1 MFKRIILVGLVLFSA
16 SCVTEQKREI
26 TGLDYNFTQ
35 ELEITLET
43 EEYLSVRFVEVNERG
58 DFLVTGHRDKVF
70 LFNGSGEK
78 IRDLGENARKAHP
91 GLNWSPNRAIFLPDG
106 SIFVQNNAP
115 WGIYFDEK
123 GQYHRTAPSEF
134 NVSIRF
140 TAGAGNIFYSMDITP
155 QGGFIRK
162 LNANGDELGR
172 FEEIPDSFINLMQ
185 RYRVGNQFVADDQ
198 YLFFTMAAEPALF
211 RLDFQEGELNRY
223 EQPPEYVKRAGG
235 DISSLQ
241 HVGPS
246 GLAEEISNFTD
257 NYTVSYSLHR
267 FTDQLLL
274 IQYRNRRDVVN
285 GKPGFGIQLVTK
297 DGKFPMET
305 DLLTDEWVVAA
316 ANGKIYTMVQ
326 QDEAYSLPRL
336 NVYRLKDLFMDKYED
351 E

>member
-1 MFKRIILVGLVLFSA
+1 VINRIIIVVSVLFLT
-16 SCVTEQKREI
+16 SCEIEQKREI
-26 TGLDYNFTQ
+26 IDLDYLFIK
-35 ELEITLET
+35 EAEITLET

-58 DFLVTGHRDKVF
+58 DFLVTGRRDNVF
-70 LFNGSGEK
+70 LFKGSGEK

-91 GLNWSPNRAIFLPDG
+91 GLNWSPNRAIFLPEG

-123 GQYHRTAPSEF
+123 GQYHRTAPSGF
-134 NVSIRF
+134 NVSNRF

-162 LNANGDELGR
+162 LNANGDEIGR

-198 YLFFTMAAEPALF
+198 YLFFTMVAEPTLF
-211 RLDFQEGELNRY
+211 RLNLQEKEINRF
-223 EQPPEYVKRAGG
+223 EQQPEYVNTAEG

-241 HVGPS
+241 RVGPAE
-246 GLAEEISNFTD
+246 LAKEISDFTD
-257 NYTVSYSLHR
+257 NYTVNYSLHR
-267 FTDQLLL
+267 FTEKLLL
-274 IQYRNRRDVVN
+274 IQYQNRQDVVD
-285 GKPGFGIQLVTK
+285 GKAGFGIQMVTI
-297 DGKFPMET
+297 DGTFPMEH

-326 QDEAYSLPRL
+326 QDNEYASPKV
-336 NVYRLKDLFMDKYED
+336 NVYRLKDFFIDKFEA